1 MALSVLSLTSSDAF
15 NQGNVDKDEEKIE
28 LKVEGSFSS
37 RNYLVGEEFD
47 VGNIK
52 VSYNNEEI
60 TDYVIQLDDSIT
72 IYDGYVFES
81 TGSYEVSIAALNQHK
96 YTFEEKLL
104 VSMNELH
111 ADSSKMKTI
120 YLVGE
125 SFSSSG
131 LVVYDKNNKNVTDYK
146 LDYKEGHVFTRVM
159 NTTLVITKDGYMSTS
174 IPIRVN
180 EPSALVLDVENVK
193 TIYKVGE
200 TFSLEGLKVY
210 DSYENEITD
219 FTSSIEEGIILNNE
233 GEFEVT
239 ISKGSYEDASF
250 TIYVTS
256 LNIMEVVEDENF
268 KDEYAINETFD
279 PSVYKV
285 IDTST
290 NQVLSDYNFYLN
302 SNLINENYY
311 FEDLGTKKITI
322 KKEGYLD
329 IIFEINVVSAR
340 LLIQNMPSK
349 VEYIVGES
357 FSSSGLVVSDGAR
370 VISDYTL
377 SIKDGTTFKYNDIKE
392 VIVSK
397 EGYRNATFEIKV
409 NNEKGLFIKSKPTKS
424 YYEVGDKFDPT
435 GLIVVDNNTYQEI
448 TNYSLSISTN
458 ETLNDVG
465 KHTVFVNVD
474 NYPQASFEIE
484 VINKIN
490 VGESRNIKLY
500 CINDTHG
507 AFTRNS
513 EDKEAGMA
521 YIGQYM
527 LNKKNENSLI
537 LSMGDMWQGGI
548 ESNDTKGRI
557 MVEAMNIASFDA
569 MAIGNHEF
577 DWGEEYLLKNQDY
590 AAFPFLSSNIFYAGT
605 NNLVDFATPSMIID
619 KGGIQI
625 GIIGS
630 ARENM
635 GSSIITSVAKNY
647 DFPTPNSYIKEESN
661 KLREAGCDIVI
672 LASHD
677 EGMDGYD
684 GEPTQFNDI
693 TQISSTSN
701 QRYVDTM
708 LFAHDHYRKNGQ
720 YNGVTYLESGCN
732 GEYIGEVT
740 INVTKTGENEYVV
753 NDSSSSSRYFNAY
766 SACTTANS
774 EIANLVDKFD
784 DVIRDAS
791 KVIYTFNN
799 SYTSREF
806 AVIVCQAML
815 WFMEK
820 YNNVFDN
827 KSIYLTSHN
836 YGGIRSDVNKGEF
849 TYSDLVAVCPF
860 SNCLSLV
867 KCTYSQMSYMSR
879 SSALASYE
887 NPNGRVESDGYYY
900 CGTISYVAEWTN
912 SNKQSS
918 WTSYTHY
925 DEYIIGD
932 VLYEYLVSNPS
943 LGL

>member
-1 MALSVLSLTSSDAF
+1 MALSILSLTSCDIFRVSE
-15 NQGNVDKDEEKIE
+15 NTKGT

-37 RNYLVGEEFD
+37 MAYVVGEEFD
-47 VGNIK
+47 IGTLNVLTSDGVQI
-52 VSYNNEEI
+52 I
-60 TDYVIQLDDSIT
+60 DYKIVLNDNLT
-72 IYDGYVFES
+72 IYDGYIFES
-81 TGSYEVSIAALNQHK
+81 TGTYEVKIEANSYEP
-96 YTFEEKLL
+96 YTFEEKLF
-104 VSMNELH
+104 VSSNELK
-111 ADSSKMKTI
+111 ADATNMKTN
-120 YLVGE
+120 YVVGE
-125 SFSSSG
+125 SFSSNG
-131 LVVYDKNNKNVTDYK
+131 LVVYDKFDKVVSDYN
-146 LDYKEGHVFTRVM
+146 LDYDEGHVFTKPM
-159 NTTLVITKDGYMSTS
+159 NTTLVISKNGYISTS
-174 IPIRVN
+174 VNLKIVN
-180 EPSALVLDVENVK
+180 ESSLILDTSNVSLV
-193 TIYKVGE
+193 YKVGDA
-200 TFSLEGLKVY
+200 FSLNGLVVT
-210 DSYENEITD
+210 DSYDNVVSDYE
-219 FTSSIEEGIILNNE
+219 SSIEEGTILNEVGN
-233 GEFEVT
+233 FEVI
-239 ISKGSYEDASF
+239 ISKHGYISSSF
-250 TIYVTS
+250 IVQVTN
-256 LNIMEVVEDENF
+256 LNIMSLQ
-268 KDEYAINETFD
+268 DEYKNEYALNEAFD
-279 PSVYKV
+279 PSLYVVVDKN
-285 IDTST
+285 T

-302 SNLINENYY
+302 GNLIDENYY
-311 FEDLGTKKITI
+311 FEDLGTKEITI

-349 VEYIVGES
+349 VEYTVGES
-357 FSSSGLVVSDGAR
+357 FSSSGLTVSDGAR
-370 VISDYTL
+370 VISDYIL
-377 SIKDGTTFKYNDIKE
+377 SIKDGTTFKYNDTKE

-435 GLIVVDNNTYQEI
+435 GLVVVDNNTYQKI

-513 EDKEAGMA
+513 EDREAGMA

-527 LNKKNENSLI
+527 LNKKDENSLV

-635 GSSIITSVAKNY
+635 GSSIITSVTKNY
-647 DFPTPNSYIKEESN
+647 DFPTPNSYIKEESD

-677 EGMDGYD
+677 EGMDGD
-684 GEPTQFNDI
+684 NGEPTQFNDI

-708 LFAHDHYRKNGQ
+708 LFAHDHYTKKGQ

-740 INVTKTGENEYVV
+740 INVTKNGENEYVV

-799 SYTSREF
+799 SYTSSEF

-912 SNKQSS
+912 SNEQSS

-943 LGL
+943 LRL

>member
-1 MALSVLSLTSSDAF
+1 MALSILSLTSCDIFRVSE
-15 NQGNVDKDEEKIE
+15 NTKGT

-37 RNYLVGEEFD
+37 MAYVVGEEFD
-47 VGNIK
+47 IGTLNVLSSDGVQI
-52 VSYNNEEI
+52 I
-60 TDYVIQLDDSIT
+60 DYKIVLNDNLT
-72 IYDGYVFES
+72 IYDGYIFES
-81 TGSYEVSIAALNQHK
+81 TGTYEVKIEANSYEPYI
-96 YTFEEKLL
+96 FEEKLL
-104 VSMNELH
+104 VSSNELK
-111 ADSSKMKTI
+111 ADATNMKTD
-120 YLVGE
+120 YVVGE

-131 LVVYDKNNKNVTDYK
+131 LVVYDKFDKVVSDYN
-146 LDYKEGHVFTRVM
+146 LDYDEGHVFTKPM
-159 NTTLVITKDGYMSTS
+159 NTTLVISKNGYISTS
-174 IPIRVN
+174 INLKIVEESSLILDTSN
-180 EPSALVLDVENVK
+180 VSLV
-193 TIYKVGE
+193 YKVGDA
-200 TFSLEGLKVY
+200 FSLNGLIVT
-210 DSYENEITD
+210 DSYDNVVSDYE
-219 FTSSIEEGIILNNE
+219 SSIEEGTILNEVGN
-233 GEFEVT
+233 FEVT
-239 ISKGSYEDASF
+239 ISKHGYISASF
-250 TIYVTS
+250 IVQVTN
-256 LNIMEVVEDENF
+256 LNIMSLQ
-268 KDEYAINETFD
+268 DEYKNEYALNEAFD
-279 PSVYKV
+279 PSLYVVVDKN
-285 IDTST
+285 T

-302 SNLINENYY
+302 SNLIDENYY
-311 FEDLGTKKITI
+311 FEDLGTKEITI

-340 LLIQNMPSK
+340 LLIQNMPLKS
-349 VEYIVGES
+349 EYTVGES
-357 FSSSGLVVSDGAR
+357 FSSSGLTVSDGAR

-377 SIKDGTTFKYNDIKE
+377 SIKDGTTFKYNDTKE

-435 GLIVVDNNTYQEI
+435 GLVVVDNNTYQKI

-458 ETLNDVG
+458 DILNDVG

-490 VGESRNIKLY
+490 VGGTRNIKLY

-527 LNKKNENSLI
+527 LNKKDENSLV

-590 AAFPFLSSNIFYAGT
+590 AVFPFLSSNIFYAGT
-605 NNLVDFATPSMIID
+605 NNLVDFATPSMIVD

-661 KLREAGCDIVI
+661 ILREAGCDIVI

-677 EGMDGYD
+677 EGMDGYN

-799 SYTSREF
+799 SYTSSEF

-867 KCTYSQMSYMSR
+867 KCTASQMQYMSR

-900 CGTISYVAEWTN
+900 CGTISYVAEWTSGN
-912 SNKQSS
+912 GQSS